1 MDAPT
6 STFEQDTS
14 LVERDQAET
23 SHADTDALPSV
34 GRRIRVEAPSPVPA
48 PPAVVEGDRADAATK
63 SRWTRKRFALVLLAL
78 GTGTSGLHAGWH
90 WWTVGRFQEVTDD
103 AFLQA
108 DKVTVAPKVGG
119 FVADVL
125 VTDNQPVRAGDVLAR
140 LDDRDYRIVLLQDEA
155 DLDRARAS
163 LQGVASA
170 LIQQQARII
179 EARAD
184 VANATAALAFATQEH
199 KRYNDL
205 AASGAGTTQRSQ
217 QAVSDLQIKQATLD
231 HADAAY
237 DAAQKQTDALRSL
250 EDGARASLRRAEINL
265 EQAKLNIGYTTVTA
279 PIDGVVGDRSLR
291 RGQLVQPGTNLLT
304 VVPMGPAIY
313 LVANFKETQT
323 GAMEHGRSA
332 SFTVDAFGSHVFHGR
347 IDSLAPGT
355 GSQFALLPPEN
366 ATGNFTKV
374 VQRVPV
380 KITLDAGDPLVARL
394 RPGLSAEAV
403 IDMREDLAPAPTRVG
418 LNAVGVPR
426 R

>member
-1 MDAPT
+1 M
-6 STFEQDTS
+6 
-14 LVERDQAET
+14 VRD
-23 SHADTDALPSV
+23 DV
-34 GRRIRVEAPSPVPA
+34 GAATPILRHGRVEAPPSPPLPA
-48 PPAVVEGDRADAATK
+48 PPAVEVAERPAPSGK
-63 SRWTRKRFALVLLAL
+63 GRWTRKRVVLVVLAL
-78 GTGTSGLHAGWH
+78 GAGAFGLHAGWH
-90 WWTVGRFQEVTDD
+90 WWTVGRYQEATDD

-140 LDDRDYRIVLLQDEA
+140 IDDRDYQVVLLQDQA
-155 DLDRARAS
+155 DLDKSRAS
-163 LQGVASA
+163 LQGIASA
-170 LIQQQARII
+170 LVQQRARIV

-199 KRYNDL
+199 KRYTDL
-205 AASGAGTTQRSQ
+205 VTSGAGTMQRSQ
-217 QAVSDLQIKQATLD
+217 QAASDLQIKRAALD

-237 DAAQKQTDALRSL
+237 DAAQKQTDGLRSL

-265 EQAKLNIGYTTVTA
+265 QQAKLNIGYTTITA

-304 VVPMGPAIY
+304 IVPMGPAIY
-313 LVANFKETQT
+313 LIANFKETQT
-323 GAMEHGRSA
+323 GAMEHGGAA
-332 SFTVDAFGSHVFHGR
+332 SFTVDAFGDHVFHGR
-347 IDSLAPGT
+347 IESLAPGT

-366 ATGNFTKV
+366 ATGNFTKI

-380 KITLDAGDPLVARL
+380 KITLDAGDPLIARL

-403 IDMREDLAPAPTRVG
+403 VDLRDQPAPAP
-418 LNAVGVPR
+418 APADVPSR
-426 R
+426 